1 MFEAFRESDYRRF
14 WVSQFFSNVG
24 SWMQTVAQGYLVYR
38 LTDSA
43 FLLGFVGFAS
53 AIPSFFLMLWGGVL
67 ADRLDRRRVVS
78 LSQWGQ
84 ALSAMA
90 LAISIRTGYISVWQI
105 VAASVVSG
113 IAISFSAPAWQAMVV
128 DLLDDRSRLANAVAM
143 NSLQFQLSR
152 VIGPLLAGL
161 TLAALGSFWCFFF
174 NAISFLPLIWILG
187 RIKPRQVPAAGGG
200 AVWERLR
207 AGFAYVRGD
216 RMILLALAVAAVASA
231 FGFPY
236 LNLMPVVA
244 RNLFHADE
252 AHGLGYLMGAVGG
265 GALLGSLALSVKTPP
280 PRTMLPAIVVAL
292 GLFGAALAGVGYL
305 RRPATVMA
313 LLFVCGLSMV
323 TSLALCNTSIQQRV
337 PDAMRGRVL
346 SMYTFAFFAFFPF
359 GNLGSGILAERY
371 GIGLT
376 LLLLGAALLT
386 CAIVAAIAI
395 RRRQRGRT
403 LLGDVPVPSIDGE
416 VEWH

>member
-1 MFEAFRESDYRRF
+1 MFEAFREPDYRRF

-24 SWMQTVAQGYLVYR
+24 SWMQTVAQGYLVYH

-43 FLLGFVGFAS
+43 FLLGFVGFAN
-53 AIPSFFLMLWGGVL
+53 AVPSFFLMLWGGVL

-78 LSQWGQ
+78 LSQWAQ
-84 ALSAMA
+84 ALSALA
-90 LAISIRTGYISVWQI
+90 LAISIRTGHLAVWQI
-105 VAASVVSG
+105 VAAAIVSG
-113 IAISFSAPAWQAMVV
+113 IALSFSAPAWQAMVL

-161 TLAALGSFWCFFF
+161 TLATFGSFWCFFF
-174 NAISFLPLIWILG
+174 NALSFLPLIWTLG
-187 RIKPRQVPAAGGG
+187 RIKARQQPAEGG
-200 AVWERLR
+200 ALWERLR
-207 AGFAYVRGD
+207 AAFAYVRGD

-236 LNLMPVVA
+236 LNLMPIVA
-244 RNLFHADE
+244 RQLFHANE
-252 AHGLGYLMGAVGG
+252 ASGLGYLMGAVGA
-265 GALLGSLALSVKTPP
+265 GALLGSLALSVRTPP
-280 PRTMLPAIVVAL
+280 PRTMLPTIVVTL

-305 RRPATVMA
+305 RRPTTVMA
-313 LLFVCGLSMV
+313 LLFVCGASMV
-323 TSLALCNTSIQQRV
+323 TCLALCNTSIQQRV

-346 SMYTFAFFAFFPF
+346 SMYTFSFFAFFPF
-359 GNLGSGILAERY
+359 GNLASGALAEHH

-386 CAIVAAIAI
+386 CAIVAGVAIN
-395 RRRQRGRT
+395 RRKRGRT
-403 LLGDVPVPSIDGE
+403 MLGKVPVPNIDSE
-416 VEWH
+416 VEWR